1 MKIMIVTE
9 TFLPSTD
16 GIVTRLTACIR
27 WLHRDGHEVRI
38 IAPDLGVKEFDGAIV
53 QGVPA
58 YAFPFYRSKKFAFP
72 NRLVKK
78 YMADFEPDIVHV
90 VNPAVV
96 GYSGVNYAKSLGI
109 PLIAS
114 YHTNI
119 PQYMSYYKL
128 GKLNWL
134 MWWFMKKMHNKA
146 DLNLC
151 TSQTVLKELTEKG
164 FERMQVWKRGVDTE
178 QFHPRHSTAEMRT
191 RLSGGQEDK
200 ILLLYVGRLAAE
212 KEIEKIREILTESDR
227 FCLAIVGDGPHRK
240 ELEKHFKDTRTVFTG
255 FIHGEELASAFAS
268 ADAFVFPSTTET
280 LGLVIMEAMAS
291 GLPVVAAESG
301 PTKEQ
306 LTDRRNGLL
315 YDSKDP
321 KSFKD
326 TVRLLEDSSFRQ
338 QLAQQAAEDVSELGW
353 AAAAEQIRDL
363 YSQIAEAKA
372 AESFQAAE

>member
-27 WLHRDGHEVRI
+27 WLHQDGHEVQI
-38 IAPDLGVKEFDGAIV
+38 VAPDLGVTEFDGSIV
-53 QGVPA
+53 RGVPA

-72 NRLVKK
+72 NRIVKR
-78 YMADFEPDIVHV
+78 YMSEFDPDIVHV

-96 GYSGVNYAKSLGI
+96 GYSGVNYAKKLDI

-119 PQYMSYYKL
+119 PQYMSFYNL
-128 GKLNWL
+128 GKLDWL

-151 TSQTVLKELTEKG
+151 TSQTVLEELTERG

-178 QFHPRHSTAEMRT
+178 KFNPRHCTKDMR
-191 RLSGGQEDK
+191 LKLAGGQKDK
-200 ILLLYVGRLAAE
+200 ILLLYVGRLSAE
-212 KEIEKIREILTESDR
+212 KEIEKIRDVLTESDR
-227 FCLAIVGDGPHRK
+227 YCLAIVGDGPHRK
-240 ELEKHFKDTRTVFTG
+240 ELENHFRDTRTVFTG
-255 FIHGEELASAFAS
+255 FVHGDELASAFAS

-306 LTDRRNGLL
+306 VTDQRNGLL
-315 YDSKDP
+315 YDSTDP
-321 KSFKD
+321 ESFKK
-326 TVRLLEDSSFRQ
+326 TIQLLEDSNFRN
-338 QLAQQAAEDVSELGW
+338 QLAKQAVADVAELGW

-363 YSQIAEAKA
+363 YSQIVEAKA
-372 AESFQAAE
+372 VNPYEVAE

>member
-27 WLHRDGHEVRI
+27 WLHRDGYEVRI
-38 IAPDLGVKEFDGAIV
+38 VAPDLGVKEFDGAIV

-72 NRLVKK
+72 NRIVKK

-151 TSQTVLKELTEKG
+151 TSQTVLEELTEKG
-164 FERMQVWKRGVDTE
+164 FKRMLVWKRGVDTE
-178 QFHPRHSTAEMRT
+178 QFHPRHYTADMRT
-191 RLSGGQEDK
+191 RLSGGQKDK

-212 KEIEKIREILTESDR
+212 KEIEKIREILTESNR

-240 ELEKHFKDTRTVFTG
+240 ELEKHFKGTQTVFTG
-255 FIHGEELASAFAS
+255 FIHGEKLASAFAS

-321 KSFKD
+321 TSFKD
-326 TVRLLEDSSFRQ
+326 TVRQLEDFSFRQ
-338 QLAQQAAEDVSELGW
+338 QLAQQAVADVSELGW
-353 AAAAEQIRDL
+353 AAAAEQIGDL
-363 YSQIAEAKA
+363 YSQIAKAKT